1 MTSADKLGKQID
13 DLWQKHLPLMRSRIE
28 TIQRAVDAIRN
39 NRLTQDGRTDAARD
53 AHKLAGS
60 LGTFGLR
67 SGSDAA
73 TELER
78 LLLAENS
85 VDSVLIDKI
94 LPLFAELRNQ
104 VESK

>member
-1 MTSADKLGKQID
+1 MTSADKLSKQID

-39 NRLTQDGRTDAARD
+39 NRLTQDARTDAARD

-67 SGSDAA
+67 SASDAA

-85 VDSVLIDKI
+85 GDSVSIDKI